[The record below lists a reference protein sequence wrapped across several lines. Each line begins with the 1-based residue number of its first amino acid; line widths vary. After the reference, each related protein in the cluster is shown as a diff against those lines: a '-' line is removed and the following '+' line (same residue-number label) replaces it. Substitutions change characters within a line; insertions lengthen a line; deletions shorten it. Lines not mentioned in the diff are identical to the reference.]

1 MTDDKKLVE
10 TLEKHRELELK
21 NIKICQEREKQ
32 LKNPAAQLM
41 MYQIRMDSTKHA
53 HILKKLIEFVEEGIP
68 EPIWNYRVD
77 RYIGQVS
84 TSEELKKHAELEKEM
99 ILAHEDTIKNSQD
112 PGIKMIL
119 QHIVE
124 DEKRHHK
131 IIMKMIKNLTSLG
144 S

>member
-1 MTDDKKLVE
+1 MTNNTDLIE
-10 TLEKHRELELK
+10 TLEKHRQLELR

-41 MYQIRMDSTKHA
+41 LYQIRMDSTKHA
-53 HILKKLIEFVEEGIP
+53 YILQKLKEIIEEDIP
-68 EPIWNYRVD
+68 EPIWSYQAD

-84 TSEELKKHAELEKEM
+84 TGEELKKHAELEKEM
-99 ILAHEDTIKNSQD
+99 IAAHEETIKKSTD

-131 IIMKMIKNLTSLG
+131 IIMTMIKNLTQLG

>member
-1 MTDDKKLVE
+1 MTDNNKLVK
-10 TLEKHRELELK
+10 TLEKHRQLELN
-21 NIKICQEREKQ
+21 NIKICQKREKQ

-53 HILKKLIEFVEEGIP
+53 HILKKLIEFIEEGTP
-68 EPIWNYRVD
+68 EHIWLYRVD
-77 RYIGQVS
+77 RYIGQLS
-84 TSEELKKHAELEKEM
+84 AGEELKKHAELEKEM
-99 ILAHEDTIKNSQD
+99 ILAHEDTIKNSND

-131 IIMKMIKNLTSLG
+131 IIMTMIRNLTSLG

>member
-1 MTDDKKLVE
+1 MTDDKELIK
-10 TLEKHRELELK
+10 TLEKHRQLELK

-53 HILKKLIEFVEEGIP
+53 HILQKLIEFIEEGTP
-68 EPIWNYRVD
+68 EHLWNYRAD
-77 RYIGQVS
+77 RYIGQLS
-84 TSEELKKHAELEKEM
+84 AEEELKKHAELEKEM
-99 ILAHEDTIKNSQD
+99 ILAHEDTIKNSDD
-112 PGIKMIL
+112 PGIRMIL
-119 QHIVE
+119 QYIVE

-131 IIMKMIKNLTSLG
+131 IIMTMIKNLTSLG

>member
-1 MTDDKKLVE
+1 MTNNKDLLEK
-10 TLEKHRELELK
+10 LEKHRQLELR

-41 MYQIRMDSTKHA
+41 LYQIRMDSTKHA
-53 HILKKLIEFVEEGIP
+53 HILQKLKEIIEEDIP
-68 EPIWNYRVD
+68 EPIWNYRAN
-77 RYIGQVS
+77 RYIGQAS
-84 TSEELKKHAELEKEM
+84 TEEELKEHADLEKEM
-99 ILAHEDTIKNSQD
+99 IKAHEETIKTSND

-131 IIMKMIKNLTSLG
+131 IIMDMIKNLTQL
-144 S
+144 

>member
-1 MTDDKKLVE
+1 MNNKMDLVE
-10 TLEKHRELELK
+10 KLEKHRQLELD

-41 MYQIRMDSTKHA
+41 LYQIRMDSTKHA
-53 HILKKLIEFVEEGIP
+53 HILQKLKEIIEEDIP
-68 EPIWNYRVD
+68 EPVWSYRAD
-77 RYIGQVS
+77 RYIGQVR
-84 TSEELKKHAELEKEM
+84 TEEELKKHAELEKEM
-99 ILAHEDTIKNSQD
+99 IRAHEDTIKSSND
-112 PGIKMIL
+112 PGINMIL

-131 IIMKMIKNLTSLG
+131 IIMEMINNLLHLG

>member
-1 MTDDKKLVE
+1 MTNNTE
-10 TLEKHRELELK
+10 IIGTLEKHRELELR
-21 NIKICQEREKQ
+21 NIKICQEMEQK

-41 MYQIRMDSTKHA
+41 LYQIRMDSTKHA
-53 HILKKLIEFVEEGIP
+53 HILQKLKEIIEEDIP
-68 EPIWNYRVD
+68 ESIWNYRLD
-77 RYIGQVS
+77 RYIGQAS
-84 TSEELKKHAELEKEM
+84 TGDELKKHAELEKEM
-99 ILAHEDTIKNSQD
+99 IDAHEATIKKSTD

-131 IIMKMIKNLTSLG
+131 MIMTMINNLMQLG